1 MKIFYL
7 ISLIL
12 VLIPPILSIRIQR
25 QAAKNSD
32 QVTTVPPRDTI
43 PPLSENIEEYN
54 FTRSKNTKS
63 SDFQIDAKGK
73 VVIRI
78 GHIGAIGAMPN
89 AEKVINISRLQL
101 FDEGVLG
108 DDLDVM

>member
-1 MKIFYL
+1 MKIFYP

-25 QAAKNSD
+25 QATNSVVN
-32 QVTTVPPRDTI
+32 VTTVPSRDTI
-43 PPLSENIEEYN
+43 PLLSENTEEYN

-73 VVIRI
+73 VVIQI

-101 FDEGVLG
+101 FDEGILG